1 MYDTIFVNRWGPT
14 IRSSTRL
21 ILPPS
26 FERPAPA
33 AGTSSDVDAVSPI
46 RPRLMR
52 QRIRA
57 NARRTAGDAAAA
69 TGFEELSPMELIAGG
84 ARELLS
90 GAAVPA

>member
-1 MYDTIFVNRWGPT
+1 MHDTIFVSRWGPAT
-14 IRSSTRL
+14 RPLTRL

-33 AGTSSDVDAVSPI
+33 AGASIDVDALLPN

-52 QRIRA
+52 ERIRA
-57 NARRTAGDAAAA
+57 NARRTAGGAAA
-69 TGFEELSPMELIAGG
+69 TGLEVLSPVELIAGG
-84 ARELLS
+84 ALELLR

>member
-1 MYDTIFVNRWGPT
+1 MHDTIFVSRWGPAT
-14 IRSSTRL
+14 RPLTRL

-33 AGTSSDVDAVSPI
+33 AGASSDVDALLPN

-52 QRIRA
+52 ERIRA
-57 NARRTAGDAAAA
+57 NARRTAGGAAAA
-69 TGFEELSPMELIAGG
+69 AGLEVLSPVELIAGG
-84 ARELLS
+84 ALELLR